1 MPTQDACTT
10 VPGTVQDPQY
20 GRKRDCKNMTADI
33 HTDLQQA
40 FPGIEFRV
48 LQKSNFFHSTI
59 YRLTTTSPYPGFPRE
74 VLLKKYR
81 KKNTFDA
88 QGEYFYLDSFYKK
101 NTDTVVSSP
110 LPIMMDADRQWM
122 VIGFVPGQTVK
133 THLLKV
139 LPAASDIDEYNDRS
153 AIALARFHSV
163 FMKSRDTEVRIN
175 SPLLGS
181 FGEHETRNYTTRV
194 SGCEITAKVQ
204 AFIDFSPQNV
214 IIHDSRIFLIDFP
227 DRECI
232 CTPHLDIARWK
243 FNLKFL
249 KQFPRSRFLKLNR
262 WDEDRLFQR
271 FLRKYCSE
279 MQVTFNENDVQL
291 IDFFLCHYAKK
302 LLSLYAESDALRLKI
317 EYRYVSGFLHSLADQ
332 CA

>member
-1 MPTQDACTT
+1 MQDG
-10 VPGTVQDPQY
+10 P
-20 GRKRDCKNMTADI
+20 GRKREGMNTIAEIQK
-33 HTDLQQA
+33 DLQQA

-48 LQKSNFFHSTI
+48 LQKSNSFHSTLC
-59 YRLTTTSPYPGFPRE
+59 RLTTTIPYPGFPHE

-81 KKNTFDA
+81 RKNTFDA
-88 QGEYFYLDSFYKK
+88 QGEYFYLDSFYKR

-110 LPIMMDADRQWM
+110 LPIMINADRHCM

-139 LPAASDIDEYNDRS
+139 FPAVSHIDDYNDRS

-163 FMKSRDTEVRIN
+163 FMKPRGGEVHIN

-181 FGEHETRNYTTRV
+181 FGANEIRHYTRLVAECAMTTN
-194 SGCEITAKVQ
+194 VQ
-204 AFIDFSPQNV
+204 AFIDFSPQNL
-214 IIHDSRIFLIDFP
+214 IINDSQIFLIDFP

-243 FNLKFL
+243 FNLKLL
-249 KQFPRSRFLKLNR
+249 KQFPQFRFLRLNP
-262 WDEDRLFQR
+262 WDEERLFQR
-271 FLRKYCSE
+271 FVRKYCSE
-279 MQVTFNENDVQL
+279 MQGTLNEKDVQL

-302 LLSLYAESDALRLKI
+302 LMAIYAESDALSLKM
-317 EYRYVSGFLHSLADQ
+317 EYRYLSGFLHSLADR
-332 CA
+332 CP